1 MKMVEING
9 FSDVELRQKELD
21 LRNELAALRLKKQV
35 GQVEKTHLFSELK
48 KNIARVMFAKSKRS
62 GGAI

>member
-1 MKMVEING
+1 MKMVEISG
-9 FSDVELRQKELD
+9 CSDVELRQKELD

-48 KNIARVMFAKSKRS
+48 KSIARVMFAKSKRS